1 METCSMGGKE
11 SWSHLEES
19 AVGRGICMCKG
30 PEADTHL
37 MYLRKSKEAS
47 MARLGEMRKIML
59 RGEIR
64 EKSWFSTSVSISFRY
79 CVPVTSLILWPSVLR
94 FLGEEKVQPNGL
106 LVICSSA
113 IVM

>member
-1 METCSMGGKE
+1 MGGKE

-37 MYLRKSKEAS
+37 MYLRKSKDAS
-47 MARLGEMRKIML
+47 MARIGEMRKIML

-79 CVPVTSLILWPSVLR
+79 CVPVTSLIL
-94 FLGEEKVQPNGL
+94 
-106 LVICSSA
+106 
-113 IVM
+113 